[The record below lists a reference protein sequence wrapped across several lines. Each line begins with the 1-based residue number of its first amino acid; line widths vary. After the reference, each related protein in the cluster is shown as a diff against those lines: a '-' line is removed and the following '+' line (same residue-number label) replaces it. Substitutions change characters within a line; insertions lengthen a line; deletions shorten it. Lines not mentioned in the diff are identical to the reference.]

1 MAGMLSSLA
10 TIPTEPQ
17 DESSGESMAPN
28 EGMQAR
34 TNGRIKG
41 MPPVQ
46 SFYSEAVQCST
57 GEQWQRLKG
66 SAEGALRRQ
75 LQPFFQHRGVDS
87 PEVDAHF
94 QVAVLQVDKAGRL
107 ADKSRLH
114 VLAGQEDRRCGA
126 VVRAV
131 GAVLGDA
138 PAELAEGQNRDA
150 IGQPRALQ
158 IVQKRA
164 DGSSQ
169 GREQVGV
176 FGQLS
181 EVSIVTALDHVKD
194 PRAVTGLEQL
204 GY

>member
-94 QVAVLQVDKAGRL
+94 QVAG
-107 ADKSRLH
+107 LH

-158 IVQKRA
+158 IV
-164 DGSSQ
+164 
-169 GREQVGV
+169 
-176 FGQLS
+176 
-181 EVSIVTALDHVKD
+181 
-194 PRAVTGLEQL
+194 
-204 GY
+204 